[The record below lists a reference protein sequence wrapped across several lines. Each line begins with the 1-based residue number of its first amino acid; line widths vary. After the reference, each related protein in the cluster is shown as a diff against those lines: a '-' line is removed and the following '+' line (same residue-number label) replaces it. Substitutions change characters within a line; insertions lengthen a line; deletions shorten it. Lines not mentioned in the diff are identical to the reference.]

1 MPCIFLGGAGAGN
14 FLHENFVNGN
24 IVASIGNIA
33 AAVPLTPGGV
43 GVTEVVYGQLFEMQ
57 GGALLFGI
65 ATSLAWR
72 VCMIAVGLL
81 GGLFLLAPGARLT
94 DDSAPPR
101 SNSPTGVG

>member
-1 MPCIFLGGAGAGN
+1 
-14 FLHENFVNGN
+14 VNYVV
-24 IVASIGNIA
+24 VASIGNIA

-72 VCMIAVGLL
+72 VCMISVGLF
-81 GGLFLLAPGARLT
+81 GGLFLLLPGGRIP
-94 DDSAPPR
+94 DESQPQR
-101 SNSPTGVG
+101 SKSTQDVG